1 MTAIFIIAEVE
12 KDDEVMGF
20 ISTISLTF
28 IPLLIGIILLY
39 GTYKRVPTYES
50 FVEGGKEG
58 IKIAV
63 SIIPFLVGMLV
74 AISIFRA
81 SGALDALM
89 NWLRPLMK
97 SMGVPA
103 EIVPLLIIRPISGT
117 AALGMTSDLI
127 AVYGPDSFIG
137 RLASVLQGSTDTTFY
152 VLTVYFG
159 AVGIKKMGDALKV
172 GLLADVVGIIVS
184 ILIVGLIF
192 GTT

>member
-1 MTAIFIIAEVE
+1 M
-12 KDDEVMGF
+12 
-20 ISTISLTF
+20 ISVISLTF
-28 IPLLIGIILLY
+28 IPILIGFILLY
-39 GTYKRVPTYES
+39 GTFKKVPTYES

-81 SGALDALM
+81 SGALEALM
-89 NWLRPLMK
+89 NWIRPFMN
-97 SMGVPA
+97 MIGVPS
-103 EIVPLLIIRPISGT
+103 EIVPLLLIRPISGT

-172 GLLADVVGIIVS
+172 GLLADVVGIIVAIVVVS
-184 ILIVGLIF
+184 IIF
-192 GTT
+192 GTK

>member
-1 MTAIFIIAEVE
+1 MRMEL
-12 KDDEVMGF
+12 
-20 ISTISLTF
+20 ISVISLTF
-28 IPLLIGIILLY
+28 IPLLIGFILLY
-39 GTYKRVPTYES
+39 GTFKQVPTYES

-81 SGALDALM
+81 SGALEALM
-89 NWLRPLMK
+89 NWIRPLMRA
-97 SMGVPA
+97 MGVPA
-103 EIVPLLIIRPISGT
+103 EIVPLLIIRPISGN

-137 RLASVLQGSTDTTFY
+137 RLASILQGSTDTTFY

-172 GLLADVVGIIVS
+172 GLLADVVGIIVA
-184 ILIVGLIF
+184 IVVVAIIF
-192 GTT
+192 GAK

>member
-1 MTAIFIIAEVE
+1 LTVIFIIAEAV
-12 KDDEVMGF
+12 KDGEVMEL
-20 ISTISLTF
+20 ISYISLTF
-28 IPLLIGIILLY
+28 IPLLIGFILLY
-39 GTYKRVPTYES
+39 GTLKRVPTYES

-89 NWLRPLMK
+89 NWIRPLMK
-97 SMGVPA
+97 TMGVPA

-127 AVYGPDSFIG
+127 AVNGPDSFIG

-184 ILIVGLIF
+184 IIIVAFIF
-192 GTT
+192 GTN